1 MEDKEIAKKTIT
13 TPLTDEVVKSLR
25 AGDEVLISGAIYTAR
40 DAAHKRM
47 VEILDKQEKLPFDVK
62 GQLIFYAGPTP
73 ARPGKV
79 IGSIGPTSSVRMNPY
94 APRLLQA
101 GSKGMVGK
109 GEMDANVRMA
119 LEKYTAVY
127 LAAVGGSA
135 ALIAQTVIKNE
146 PVAWEELGTEAI
158 RKLTV
163 KDFPA
168 IVVQDC
174 HGGNLFQEE
183 VKKYAITMRSPE

>member
-1 MEDKEIAKKTIT
+1 MAKITIT
-13 TPLTDEVVKSLR
+13 TPLTDEVVMSLK

-40 DAAHKRM
+40 DAAHRRM
-47 VEILDKQEKLPFDVK
+47 TEILDRGEKLPFDIK
-62 GQLIFYAGPTP
+62 GQLIYYAGPTP
-73 ARPGKV
+73 TRPGKV

-101 GSKGMVGK
+101 GSKGMIGK
-109 GEMDANVRMA
+109 GEMNADVQMA
-119 LEKYTAVY
+119 LQKYTAVY
-127 LAAVGGSA
+127 LAAVGGAA
-135 ALIAQTVIKNE
+135 ALIAQTVVKNE

-174 HGGNLFQEE
+174 HGGNLFLEG
-183 VKKYAITMRSPE
+183 VKKYAKI

>member
-1 MEDKEIAKKTIT
+1 MAKKTIT
-13 TPLTDEVVKSLR
+13 TPLTDEVVKSLK
-25 AGDEVLISGAIYTAR
+25 AGDEILISGAIYTAR
-40 DAAHKRM
+40 DTAHKKM
-47 VEILDKQEKLPFDVK
+47 VEILDRGGKLPFDIQ
-62 GQLIFYAGPTP
+62 GQLIYYAGPTP
-73 ARPGKV
+73 TRPGKV

-101 GSKGMVGK
+101 GSKGMIGK
-109 GEMDANVRMA
+109 GEMDADVRMA

-127 LAAVGGSA
+127 LAVVGGAA
-135 ALIAQTVIKNE
+135 ALIAQTVIKND

-158 RKLTV
+158 IKLTV

-174 HGGNLFQEE
+174 HGGNLFQEG

>member
-1 MEDKEIAKKTIT
+1 MAKKTIT

-40 DAAHKRM
+40 DTAHKKM
-47 VEILDKQEKLPFDVK
+47 VEILDRGDKLPFDIK
-62 GQLIFYAGPTP
+62 GQLIYYAGPTP
-73 ARPGKV
+73 SRPGKV

-94 APRLLQA
+94 APRLLHE
-101 GSKGMVGK
+101 GCKGMIGK
-109 GEMDANVRMA
+109 GEMNAEVQMA
-119 LEKYTAVY
+119 LQKYTAVY

-135 ALIAQTVIKNE
+135 ALLAQTVIKNE

-163 KDFPA
+163 KDFPV

-174 HGGNLFQEE
+174 HGGNLFQEGM
-183 VKKYAITMRSPE
+183 KKYARTTWKDK

>member
-1 MEDKEIAKKTIT
+1 MSKKTIT
-13 TPLTDEVVKSLR
+13 TPLTDEVVKSLK
-25 AGDEVLISGAIYTAR
+25 AGDEVLISGVIYIAR
-40 DAAHKRM
+40 DTAHKRM
-47 VEILDKQEKLPFDVK
+47 MEILDKGEKLPFDIK
-62 GQLIFYAGPTP
+62 GQLIYYAGPTP
-73 ARPGKV
+73 TRPGKV

-94 APRLLQA
+94 APRLLQE
-101 GSKGMVGK
+101 GSKGMIGK
-109 GEMDANVRMA
+109 GEMDADVRMA
-119 LEKYTAVY
+119 LQKYTAVY
-127 LAAVGGSA
+127 LAAVGGAA

-174 HGGNLFQEE
+174 YGGNLFLEG
-183 VKKYAITMRSPE
+183 VRKYAKI